1 MASNL
6 IELKIEIKGYF
17 RALINMRSLAFLF
30 ILGVTSCSVFQGHGT
45 KVLKPKY
52 HKVWAK
58 GNKYLIDIPVG
69 TRHIHLFE
77 RRRTRTVTMK

>member
-1 MASNL
+1 
-6 IELKIEIKGYF
+6 
-17 RALINMRSLAFLF
+17 MRLLLLSFL
-30 ILGVTSCSVFQGHGT
+30 ILGISSCKSSNGST

-58 GNKYLIDIPVG
+58 GNKYVIDIPVG

-77 RRRTRTVTMK
+77 RRRTKMVSMK

>member
-1 MASNL
+1 MRL
-6 IELKIEIKGYF
+6 IILSI
-17 RALINMRSLAFLF
+17 L
-30 ILGVTSCSVFQGHGT
+30 ILGISSCKSSHGNT

-77 RRRTRTVTMK
+77 RRRTKTVSMK